1 MRIGREFLRGGIVRR
16 IVTCFVVVALLPL
29 AATALLSL
37 GTVRNILLEQSRVRL
52 AIAGDDYAA
61 ALHDRLL
68 AIDAR
73 LRELARRTD
82 LAAGVGDVER
92 DRLKL
97 EFRSLGIV
105 DESGR
110 VTAVFGDLAR
120 VPPLDAMQ
128 AERMARGG
136 TVLMSAGSARTSPKL
151 YVSTHVEA
159 SSKATRRVVAEIE
172 PAYLWRRPSE
182 AAARAVICVGDG
194 SGRLLSCPQ
203 EAAAGELHERA
214 LGVKD
219 GGQSFEY
226 EGATY
231 RASHHRLML
240 EPEYGGRTWSVVA
253 MEPESAAL
261 ASIGELQSIL
271 FAMTGLAF
279 LLVGVVSLT
288 QIGGILRPLQ
298 AVGEVARRV
307 SEKDFSARVDVTGNQ
322 ELGELA
328 QSLNTMAARLGGE
341 FTALMTLADIDQAI
355 LSRLD
360 LDRVIETVVMRMRE
374 VVPADYVSVAIVDR
388 NAPAMV
394 RIYTRDQSREGGLE
408 LERCTFSRAD
418 TEVLLAYPDGLW
430 LDRAQAVTPYLSPVV
445 KLGAASLLV
454 LPIVW
459 QHDVVGTVILGFA
472 QAVIL
477 TDEERGRARNLG
489 ERVGVAF
496 ATAAKD
502 EQLYFQANYDPLTA
516 LPNRLFFMDQLARR
530 LAQAQRDSRQFA
542 LLVIDL
548 DQFKLINDTLGHEA
562 GDDVLRQAAERLRQ
576 CVRET
581 DTVARLGGDEFTIVL
596 PHIKS
601 ARDSESVAQHIIA
614 TMAAPFMAA
623 GTEQYLNASIGIAL
637 HPADGLSP
645 EELLRNADTAMYR
658 AKEGGRGRY
667 VYFEER
673 MNVAALERVSLERE
687 LRLAIE
693 RSEFTLWYQP
703 QLDVRTGQ
711 ISGAEAFVRWD
722 CPGRGTRA
730 PADFIHLAEET
741 GLIEPIGEWVVR
753 EACRQFRA
761 WQARGL
767 LLPRIAI
774 NVSVRQFRYAGFV
787 DRLREVL
794 NATGMAPHALEL
806 EITEA
811 LLHEANAAAAALIVP
826 IDAMGVG
833 FALDDFGTG
842 YSSLASI
849 KRLPLSTVKIHESF
863 VADLGGGGDD
873 SGSVAAA
880 IIAGAHAFGKR
891 VVAEGVETEKQA
903 TALAR
908 LGCDHIQGHFCSRP
922 LRAAAFTRFLAF
934 AEARR
939 RPVLARV
946 AASG

>member
-1 MRIGREFLRGGIVRR
+1 MRIGRGFLRSGIVRR
-16 IVTCFVVVALLPL
+16 IVACFLVVALVPL

-37 GTVRNILLEQSRVRL
+37 GTVHNFLLDQSRVRL
-52 AIAGDDYAA
+52 ALAGDDYAA

-68 AIDAR
+68 AIDVR
-73 LRELARRTD
+73 LHEVARRAD
-82 LAAGVGDVER
+82 LAAGLADADR

-97 EFRSLGIV
+97 EFRALGIV

-110 VTAVFGDLAR
+110 VTDVFGDLAQ
-120 VPPLDAMQ
+120 VPPLDTMQ
-128 AERMARGG
+128 ADRIARGG
-136 TVLMSAGSARTSPKL
+136 TILMSVGGTRSTPRL
-151 YVSTHVEA
+151 YAST
-159 SSKATRRVVAEIE
+159 RVVASTKPTRRIVAEVD
-172 PAYLWRRPSE
+172 PGYLWRRPPDS
-182 AAARAVICVGDG
+182 AAKMVVCVGDG
-194 SGRLLSCPQ
+194 AGRLLSCPQ
-203 EAAAGELHERA
+203 EAAPGELHELA
-214 LGVKD
+214 LG
-219 GGQSFEY
+219 GPEARPSFEY
-226 EGATY
+226 EGVAY
-231 RASHHRLML
+231 LASRHRLML
-240 EPEYGGRTWSVVA
+240 EPEYGDRTWSVVA
-253 MEPESAAL
+253 MELESDAL
-261 ASIGELQSIL
+261 APLAELQSIL
-271 FAMTGLAF
+271 FGMTGLAF
-279 LLVGVVSLT
+279 LLAAVVSLT
-288 QIGGILRPLQ
+288 QVGDILRQLQ
-298 AVGEVARRV
+298 AVRDVTRRV
-307 SEKDFSARVDVTGNQ
+307 SEKDFSARVDVAANH
-322 ELGELA
+322 EFGELA
-328 QSLNTMAARLGGE
+328 HSVNTMAARLGGE
-341 FTALMTLADIDQAI
+341 FSALMTLADIDQAI

-394 RIYTRDQSREGGLE
+394 RIYTRDQSRDGGLE
-408 LERCTFSRAD
+408 LERCAFSRTD
-418 TEVLLAYPDGLW
+418 TDVLLAYPDGLW
-430 LDRAQAVTPYLSPVV
+430 LDREQAVTPYLSPVV

-459 QHDVVGTVILGFA
+459 QHDVVGTVVLGFA
-472 QAVIL
+472 QSVML
-477 TDEERGRARNLG
+477 TDDERGRARNLG
-489 ERVGVAF
+489 DRVGVAF

-548 DQFKLINDTLGHEA
+548 DHFKLINDTLGHEA

-601 ARDSESVAQHIIA
+601 AHDSESVAQHIIE
-614 TMAAPFMAA
+614 TMATPFVAA
-623 GTEQYLNASIGIAL
+623 GTENYLNASIGIAL
-637 HPADGLSP
+637 HPADGLTP

-687 LRLAIE
+687 LRVAIE
-693 RSEFTLWYQP
+693 RSEFSLWYQP
-703 QLDVRTGQ
+703 QLDVQSGR
-711 ISGAEAFVRWD
+711 ISGAEAFLRWE
-722 CPGRGTRA
+722 CPGRETRT
-730 PADFIHLAEET
+730 PADFLHLAEET
-741 GLIEPIGEWVVR
+741 GLIEPIGDWVVR

-761 WQARGL
+761 WQADGL
-767 LLPRIAI
+767 TLPRIAI
-774 NVSVRQFRYAGFV
+774 NVSIRQLRYAGFV
-787 DRLREVL
+787 DRLRSVL
-794 NATGMAPHALEL
+794 TSTGMAPQALEL

-811 LLHEANAAAAALIVP
+811 LLHETNNAAAALIAP
-826 IDAMGVG
+826 LDELGVA

-849 KRLPLSTVKIHESF
+849 KRFPLSTVKIHQSF
-863 VADLGGGGDD
+863 VADLGGVDD

-903 TALAR
+903 AALAG

-922 LRAAAFTRFLAF
+922 LRAMAFTRFLAF

-939 RPVLARV
+939 RPVLAR
-946 AASG
+946 AAGG